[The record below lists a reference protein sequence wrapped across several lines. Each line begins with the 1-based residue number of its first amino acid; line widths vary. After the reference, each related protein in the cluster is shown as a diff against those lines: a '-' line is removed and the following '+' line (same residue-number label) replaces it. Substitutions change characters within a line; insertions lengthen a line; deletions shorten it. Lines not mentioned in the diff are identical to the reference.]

1 MLRLR
6 TKRFALLQTSKTG
19 QFARLVSAVPGTQR
33 LMSAA
38 ASSDDLVTFANQEEV
53 ETSRQDGEPTLERE
67 RFRKFLEIMKARLD
81 LTPHVAWEEGGA
93 PLGRA
98 RTHTQLVDMTEKG
111 AGGAAGRRMFVQVEV
126 DATARADQA
135 WRLEFRWF
143 MCRGTKVEDFIT
155 STIRQA
161 NKAGLLLLQ
170 IPTGRR
176 PRPFSPPLTVRVAE
190 PLRHAASLAL
200 RRQLGF
206 VREGY
211 GEAGERMMH
220 ELGVAFASEDASG
233 FLWTVNRLQPS
244 EHASAHARLL
254 LERFRA
260 ITDALE
266 LAARGTGGGGG
277 GAGGRRRGGC
287 VGGGGAG
294 AGGERRG
301 GAPAEDSGGA
311 DVGINDV
318 GLEPKRGARSG
329 RGDWASMDGPGPVRL
344 ASVAT
349 DGRRPSAPVVARP
362 APVREADDGD
372 GTRGEAPAAAWT
384 ASSTAEEEA
393 WTMSRSRSN
402 TVGYKSK
409 LTKGSRVLEYS
420 RLEYSEGS

>member
-1 MLRLR
+1 
-6 TKRFALLQTSKTG
+6 
-19 QFARLVSAVPGTQR
+19 
-33 LMSAA
+33 
-38 ASSDDLVTFANQEEV
+38 
-53 ETSRQDGEPTLERE
+53 
-67 RFRKFLEIMKARLD
+67 
-81 LTPHVAWEEGGA
+81 
-93 PLGRA
+93 
-98 RTHTQLVDMTEKG
+98 MTEKER
-111 AGGAAGRRMFVQVEV
+111 GGAAGRRMFVQVEV

-277 GAGGRRRGGC
+277 GGAGGGGAAGSSEAAAPALVVSAEGVLRRKTPEELMSASMMWDWSPRGARGRAAATGRRWMGPAPSARERRDRRPPP
-287 VGGGGAG
+287 VGAGGGAAGAG
-294 AGGERRG
+294 AGGGRRRRDERRG
-301 GAPAEDSGGA
+301 AGGGVDGELDRRGGGVDDVEVEVEHRRLDKTFTQRALSFRGRKERKGAE
-311 DVGINDV
+311 V
-318 GLEPKRGARSG
+318 
-329 RGDWASMDGPGPVRL
+329 L
-344 ASVAT
+344 AI
-349 DGRRPSAPVVARP
+349 RRQTNRP
-362 APVREADDGD
+362 APDDL
-372 GTRGEAPAAAWT
+372 APDD
-384 ASSTAEEEA
+384 
-393 WTMSRSRSN
+393 SRSRPAAPRSP
-402 TVGYKSK
+402 S
-409 LTKGSRVLEYS
+409 SRPLRQPQLPADNMARCSVLAMAYI
-420 RLEYSEGS
+420 LIVT

>member
-277 GAGGRRRGGC
+277 GGA
-287 VGGGGAG
+287 GGGGA
-294 AGGERRG
+294 AGSSEAA
-301 GAPAEDSGGA
+301 APALVVSAEGVLRRKTPEELMSASMMWDWS
-311 DVGINDV
+311 
-318 GLEPKRGARSG
+318 PRGARSG

-402 TVGYKSK
+402 TVG
-409 LTKGSRVLEYS
+409 
-420 RLEYSEGS
+420 